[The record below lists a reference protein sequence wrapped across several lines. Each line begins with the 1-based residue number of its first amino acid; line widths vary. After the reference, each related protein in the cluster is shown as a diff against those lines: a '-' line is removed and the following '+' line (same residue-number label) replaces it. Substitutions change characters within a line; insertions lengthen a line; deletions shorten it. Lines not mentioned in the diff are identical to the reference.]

1 MAYDKKAFLKSV
13 TILCDTA
20 EKENNHILT
29 ALDVMGVRHQP
40 FNMLFGDYS
49 FTVDGRDFS
58 LLCAVERKANI
69 EELYGN
75 LTHDRERIEKEFCFA
90 SNIANDFT
98 LLLENCSGM
107 SQMETYLVPD
117 YVMRRDGRKVQ
128 EIGKECYATIQS
140 WKSGNKYKFDTI
152 FVKDPSLTALRMV
165 EHFYYWW
172 RNFKILSANRR
183 NYKRTGNGGDTAC
196 RS

>member
-1 MAYDKKAFLKSV
+1 
-13 TILCDTA
+13 
-20 EKENNHILT
+20 
-29 ALDVMGVRHQP
+29 
-40 FNMLFGDYS
+40 
-49 FTVDGRDFS
+49 
-58 LLCAVERKANI
+58 
-69 EELYGN
+69 
-75 LTHDRERIEKEFCFA
+75 
-90 SNIANDFT
+90 
-98 LLLENCSGM
+98 
-107 SQMETYLVPD
+107 METYLVPD

>member
-1 MAYDKKAFLKSV
+1 
-13 TILCDTA
+13 
-20 EKENNHILT
+20 
-29 ALDVMGVRHQP
+29 MGVRDQRV
-40 FNMLFGDYS
+40 NRVFGDYS

-58 LLCAVERKANI
+58 LLCAIERKANI

-75 LTHDRERIEKEFCFA
+75 LTHDRERIEKEFNLA
-90 SNIANDFT
+90 SKIANDFV

-107 SQMETYLVPD
+107 GQMETYLLPD

-152 FVKDPSLTALRMV
+152 FVKDPALTALRMV

-183 NYKRTGNGGDTAC
+183 NYKRTGNGGQEVRA
-196 RS
+196 